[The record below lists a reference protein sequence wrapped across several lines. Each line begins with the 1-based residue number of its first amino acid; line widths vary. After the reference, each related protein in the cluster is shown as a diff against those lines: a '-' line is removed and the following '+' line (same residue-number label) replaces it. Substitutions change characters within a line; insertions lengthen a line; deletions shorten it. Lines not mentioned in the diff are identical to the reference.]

1 MTKGC
6 LCAWKWRQAIR
17 RNSQERGA
25 RSYICSI
32 TDTDEAAL
40 QNALLPA
47 CFSCTFLSN
56 LQALVSQEAFATLQV
71 DWSPLQG
78 SHPPLGSSSI
88 TLYVPVLSLC
98 IHPCP
103 HWPEKQKRSGSPTCP
118 RAQPRAGYTVG
129 TLNVSGMSRQLLEH
143 PSLDEQ
149 INGRGR
155 KGGQNQRFY
164 VPCATFSK
172 LLLHTPQFSPKTV
185 PILQMGML
193 RPTCDH

>member
-1 MTKGC
+1 MSLCLEMGVKLSRETARKEKPAHRSAPSQTQTKL
-6 LCAWKWRQAIR
+6 LCGMLF
-17 RNSQERGA
+17 S
-25 RSYICSI
+25 
-32 TDTDEAAL
+32 
-40 QNALLPA
+40 LPA
-47 CFSCTFLSN
+47 FLVPFCLTN
-56 LQALVSQEAFATLQV
+56 LQALVSQEAFTTLQV

-149 INGRGR
+149 INRRGR
-155 KGGQNQRFY
+155 KGRQNQ
-164 VPCATFSK
+164 
-172 LLLHTPQFSPKTV
+172 
-185 PILQMGML
+185 
-193 RPTCDH
+193 